1 LLFKKIYVV
10 YYKSILKNLKN
21 RKDLSKMTSLMKLK
35 AHVESLEHT
44 HSTQVGLTRTRAAL
58 LTVKKLSDTIRKELL
73 LQGKQ
78 MKENRKDAPTPV
90 LSPVSPDSSPISS
103 DAMSDLDEPMPLPL
117 MRAMATKPLRKPRAK
132 KVVPITNSS

>member
-1 LLFKKIYVV
+1 
-10 YYKSILKNLKN
+10 
-21 RKDLSKMTSLMKLK
+21 MKLK

-44 HSTQVGLTRTRAAL
+44 HSTQVGLTRTRAVL

-90 LSPVSPDSSPISS
+90 SSPVSPVSSPISS
-103 DAMSDLDEPMPLPL
+103 EPDDHPMIDLDEPMPLPL
-117 MRAMATKPLRKPRAK
+117 MRALTTKPLRKPRVK